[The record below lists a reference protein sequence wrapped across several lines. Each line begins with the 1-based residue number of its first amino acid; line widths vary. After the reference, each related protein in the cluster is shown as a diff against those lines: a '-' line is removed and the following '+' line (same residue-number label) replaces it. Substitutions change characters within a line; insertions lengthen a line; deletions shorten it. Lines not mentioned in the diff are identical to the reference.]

1 MERFICGSVHSPYLL
16 QMETFMLIIEKL
28 KKKYGRRVV
37 VDQLSLRVQ
46 KGELYAFLGPN
57 GAGKTTTIKMIC
69 GLLRPDG
76 GQIVI
81 NGFDTLKSPREA
93 KYAFGYI
100 PDQPFVYDR
109 LTPREFLRFIGGLY
123 GLDPGQCD
131 QRAEYWL
138 DQFELLPFQDE
149 LIGSFS
155 HGMRQKIVFT
165 AAFLHQP
172 PVLIVDEPMVGL
184 DPRGAVILK
193 KLLRQR
199 CEAGL
204 TAFVSTHSLDVA
216 EQIADRIGIIDKG
229 RLVAEGTI
237 SELRNM
243 THHGGTRLEH
253 IFLELTR
260 ARDVEDIPVE
270 ALRT

>member
-1 MERFICGSVHSPYLL
+1 
-16 QMETFMLIIEKL
+16 MLSIENLMKR
-28 KKKYGRRVV
+28 YGKRTV
-37 VDQLSLRVQ
+37 VDQLSLTVNR
-46 KGELYAFLGPN
+46 GELFAFLGPN
-57 GAGKTTTIKMIC
+57 GAGKTTTIKMMC
-69 GLLRPDG
+69 GLLRPG
-76 GQIVI
+76 GGHVVI
-81 NGFDTLKSPREA
+81 NGFDIVKNSRAA
-93 KYAFGYI
+93 KASFGYI
-100 PDQPFVYDR
+100 PDQPFLYDR

-123 GLDPGQCD
+123 GIKPEDCD
-131 QRAEYWL
+131 SRTEYWL

-155 HGMRQKIVFT
+155 HGMRQKIAFT
-165 AAFLHQP
+165 AAFIHNP

-216 EQIADRIGIIDKG
+216 EQIADRIGIIHQG
-229 RLVAEGTI
+229 RLIAEGTM
-237 SELRNM
+237 SELRDM
-243 THHGGTRLEH
+243 TRQSNHRLES

-260 ARDVEDIPVE
+260 ARDIGEIPVE
-270 ALRT
+270 ALRQ